1 MDLRVAQLAGQL
13 LESGFDNFAERE
25 QLQRPARPYGGK
37 NHARLWPI
45 VPIHRGATP
54 SHGLAE
60 NTPRLRHARKL
71 DLSQCACRI
80 LARFTLM
87 RRAVFIV
94 ATCIGLV
101 VLHTGAASTPVRP
114 PELQKVGDCAI
125 TTITR
130 ITARIEGTSAHD
142 TGSAI
147 VYANGVS
154 GVSYEYVLPLH
165 ASRIGDQV
173 KLCLVSIFKSYPP
186 GDDAG
191 QEYQAT
197 NLRTGNHWASG
208 YKSDYIRQIAPYY
221 GIDPNAAIAIFDEE
235 TGGDSNF
242 IGDMGSS
249 FGPFQLHYGGM
260 VPGIPRLNHPGLGDE
275 FTAATG
281 LNGSDPSTWQ
291 AQVEFSLYK
300 ASTGGWTP
308 WSTMSAAG
316 LHKWSGIDQSQI
328 GCDASQDYFQDYGP
342 GRDLPS
348 SGKPS
353 QNQ

>member
-1 MDLRVAQLAGQL
+1 VTRSKK
-13 LESGFDNFAERE
+13 LE
-25 QLQRPARPYGGK
+25 L
-37 NHARLWPI
+37 
-45 VPIHRGATP
+45 
-54 SHGLAE
+54 E
-60 NTPRLRHARKL
+60 NTLMKPLTIAII
-71 DLSQCACRI
+71 A
-80 LARFTLM
+80 TLVVAG
-87 RRAVFIV
+87 AVFGYSYYQRTSNDV
-94 ATCIGLV
+94 TV
-101 VLHTGAASTPVRP
+101 VRRTSEGSTPVPP

-125 TTITR
+125 TTIMR

-147 VYANGVS
+147 LYANGVA
-154 GVSYEYVLPLH
+154 GVSYEYVPPLH
-165 ASRIGDQV
+165 ASRIGDHV
-173 KLCLVSIFKSYPP
+173 RLCLVSIFKNYPT

-221 GIDPNAAIAIFDEE
+221 GVDPNAAIAIFDEE

-275 FTAATG
+275 FTAETG
-281 LNGSDPSTWQ
+281 LNASDPSTWQ
-291 AQVEFSLYK
+291 AQVGFSLYK

-316 LHKWSGIDQSQI
+316 LHKWSGIDQSQS
-328 GCDASQDYFQDYGP
+328 GRDVSQDNFQDYGP
-342 GRDLPS
+342 GRDLAG
-348 SGKPS
+348 SGEPS
-353 QNQ
+353 QNKQPYQ

>member
-1 MDLRVAQLAGQL
+1 MKPHTIAIIAALVVAG
-13 LESGFDNFAERE
+13 
-25 QLQRPARPYGGK
+25 
-37 NHARLWPI
+37 
-45 VPIHRGATP
+45 
-54 SHGLAE
+54 
-60 NTPRLRHARKL
+60 
-71 DLSQCACRI
+71 
-80 LARFTLM
+80 
-87 RRAVFIV
+87 AVFGYLYYQRMSNDI
-94 ATCIGLV
+94 TV
-101 VLHTGAASTPVRP
+101 VQHTSEGSTPVPP

-125 TTITR
+125 TTIMR

-154 GVSYEYVLPLH
+154 GVSYEYVPPLH
-165 ASRIGDQV
+165 ASRVGDQV
-173 KLCLVSIFKSYPP
+173 RLCLVSIFKSYPP
-186 GDDAG
+186 GDDVG

-221 GIDPNAAIAIFDEE
+221 GVDPNAAIAIFDEE
-235 TGGDSNF
+235 TGGDLNF

-281 LNGSDPSTWQ
+281 LNASDPSTWQ
-291 AQVEFSLYK
+291 AQVGFSLYK

-316 LHKWSGIDQSQI
+316 LHKWSGIDQSQS
-328 GCDASQDYFQDYGP
+328 GRDASQDNFQDYGP
-342 GRDLPS
+342 GRDLAG
-348 SGKPS
+348 SGEPS
-353 QNQ
+353 QNKQPYQ